1 MPSCPAHQRHI
12 SRHIRPHWRRE
23 ADRWLPSRVT
33 TESELPPPPH
43 GSFASDNF
51 AGVCPEVLAA
61 LTAANEGPAMAYG
74 EDPWTRRAEGALRDL
89 FDAPVESLL
98 CWGGTGANVVGLATL
113 LQPWQAVISA
123 ASAHIVTDECG
134 APARFTGATVVPVP
148 HDDGKI
154 GPDAVAPYLQWLGSE
169 HHPQPAVVS
178 LSQATEM
185 GTLYTVDEIAAL
197 CDHAH
202 AHGLLVH
209 LDGARIANALAA
221 TGGDIRT
228 MVRDTGVDVMTL
240 GLTKDGAMHG
250 ETVVFLR
257 PELAERAAYVRKQ
270 AGQLISKSR
279 FVAAQVLALLDG
291 DLWLRNAGHANAL
304 ATDLATAVAAVP
316 GVTVAAP
323 PQVNAV
329 FATVPATAIEPLQQW
344 SFFWEWDLTV
354 SLVRWMT
361 SFATTPD
368 DVARFT
374 AGVRAIVGAHLDAP

>member
-1 MPSCPAHQRHI
+1 
-12 SRHIRPHWRRE
+12 
-23 ADRWLPSRVT
+23 VT
-33 TESELPPPPH
+33 TELPPPPV
-43 GSFASDNF
+43 GSFASDNA
-51 AGVCPEVLAA
+51 AGVCPEVIEA
-61 LTAANEGPAMAYG
+61 LVAANQGAAPAYG
-74 EDPWTRRAEGALRDL
+74 DDPWTRRAETALRDL
-89 FDAPVESLL
+89 FEAPVESLL

-154 GPDAVAPYLQWLGSE
+154 GPQSIDPYLQWLGSE

-178 LSQATEM
+178 LSQATEL
-185 GTLYTVDEIAAL
+185 GTLYTADEIAAV

-221 TGGDIRT
+221 AGDDIRT

-257 PELAERAAYVRKQ
+257 PELAARAAYVRKQ
-270 AGQLISKSR
+270 AGQLVSKSR

-291 DLWLRNAGHANAL
+291 DLWLRNARHANAMATEL
-304 ATDLATAVAAVP
+304 ARAMADVP
-316 GVTVAAP
+316 GVTVTTP

-329 FATVPATAIEPLQQW
+329 FATVPAAAIVPLQEW

-368 DVARFT
+368 DIARFAT
-374 AGVRAIVGAHLDAP
+374 GARAIVAAHR